1 LNGLAAH
8 RVAIAAKMPQLRG
21 NPNRAAAALRPCQP
35 YGSNRFPRDG
45 AVGTGNAG
53 HRDCHLRSRAL
64 EGARRH
70 RSNDGFAYCTAL
82 FEQSSRHAQPAH
94 LGIIAVRDKSLDKPL
109 RAAGNIGE
117 GLCNPTSG
125 AGFRGRHDPARILQA
140 PADSRGKMFELRIG
154 VRHDH
159 ESTSLEL
166 RMDIATPEH
175 TPMMQQYLRIKAQH
189 PDVLLF
195 YRMGDFYEMFY
206 DDARR
211 AAELLDIALTQRGA
225 SAGAPIPMAG
235 VPAVTLD
242 SYLAKL
248 VRKGESVAI
257 CEQRGDP
264 GKAKGP
270 MEREV
275 VRIVTPGTITD
286 EALLEER
293 RDNVLASVCAGDGRY
308 GLAWLELSAGR
319 FSVME
324 LESLAALEAEVERLQ
339 PKEILAPD
347 GAQPALARSLSAAD
361 RPWRAR
367 APWQF
372 DIDSATHALTEQFR
386 TRDLAGFGC
395 ADKPQAIAAAGALL
409 SFVRETQKS
418 ALPHLLSITTEERD
432 AALIM
437 DPATRRNLE
446 LDESLAGTQE
456 LTLAGVFDRT
466 STPMGGRLLRRWLHR
481 PLRDRDILRSRYHA
495 VATLIEQAHYGEFA
509 EPLRAIGDLERILA
523 RIALRSARPRDL
535 AQLRGA
541 LAALPALKQA
551 LVTVAEA
558 SLLLKLAAEIGDHR
572 QEHDLL
578 RRSIIDSPPHYLR
591 DGGVIA
597 EGYDAE
603 LDELRALGSNTE
615 QFLLDLEQRERER
628 SGLSSLKL
636 GFNRV
641 QGFYIEV
648 NRSQADRVPPEYLR
662 RQTVK
667 SAERFIT
674 PELKSFEDKVL
685 GARDRAL
692 AREKSLYEEV
702 LDRLS
707 AMLPSLQS
715 TATAV
720 AQIDVLACFAER
732 AAALDCAQPELTA
745 EPTLLIEGGR
755 HPVVERAGREPF
767 IPNDVRFDQSRRMLI
782 ITGPN
787 MGGKSTYMRQ
797 TALIVVLAHI
807 GCFVPARR
815 AVLGPIDRIFTRIG
829 ASDDLAG
836 GRSTFMLEMTETANI
851 LNNATAES
859 LVLMDEV
866 GRGTSTFDGL
876 SLAWACAA
884 FIASKIRAF
893 TLFATHYFE
902 LTSLASE
909 APGVVNVHVEAV
921 EHGDRLVFL
930 HSVKEGPANQSY
942 GLQVAALAGIPKSVT
957 AQARRYLTELERER
971 DALRKHNSPQAELPI
986 FTPAAAPMVSAALTA
1001 LRAADPDTLS
1011 PRAALDLLF
1020 RLKSLDR
1027 DQS

>member
-1 LNGLAAH
+1 
-8 RVAIAAKMPQLRG
+8 
-21 NPNRAAAALRPCQP
+21 
-35 YGSNRFPRDG
+35 
-45 AVGTGNAG
+45 
-53 HRDCHLRSRAL
+53 
-64 EGARRH
+64 
-70 RSNDGFAYCTAL
+70 
-82 FEQSSRHAQPAH
+82 
-94 LGIIAVRDKSLDKPL
+94 
-109 RAAGNIGE
+109 
-117 GLCNPTSG
+117 
-125 AGFRGRHDPARILQA
+125 
-140 PADSRGKMFELRIG
+140 
-154 VRHDH
+154 
-159 ESTSLEL
+159 
-166 RMDIATPEH
+166 
-175 TPMMQQYLRIKAQH
+175 MMQQYLRIKAQH

-211 AAELLDIALTQRGA
+211 AAQLLDIALTQRGQ

-242 SYLAKL
+242 GYLAKL

-257 CEQRGDP
+257 CEQRGDV
-264 GKAKGP
+264 GKTKGP

-275 VRIVTPGTITD
+275 VRIVTPGTLTD

-293 RDNVLASVCAGDGRY
+293 RDNLLASVCAGNGRF
-308 GLAWLELSAGR
+308 GLAWLDLSAGR

-324 LESLAALEAEVERLQ
+324 VAGAAALEAEIERLR
-339 PKEILAPD
+339 PAELLAPD
-347 GAQPALARSLSAAD
+347 GAAPVLARSSGLKERPLRLRPPWHFDPESAA
-361 RPWRAR
+361 RAL
-367 APWQF
+367 A
-372 DIDSATHALTEQFR
+372 EQFH

-395 ADKPQAIAAAGALL
+395 ADKPLGVAAAGALL
-409 SFVRETQKS
+409 AYVRETQKS
-418 ALPHLLSITTEERD
+418 ALPHLLAITTEERD

-446 LDESLAGTQE
+446 LDESLAGSPE

-466 STPMGGRLLRRWLHR
+466 STAMGGRMLRRWMHR
-481 PLRDRDILRSRYHA
+481 PLRDRDILRSRYQA
-495 VATLIEQAHYGEFA
+495 VATLLEAA
-509 EPLRAIGDLERILA
+509 EYSTVATTLKAIGDLERIVA

-535 AQLRGA
+535 AQLRAA
-541 LAALPALKQA
+541 LAVLPDLHRLLEAASSRAPLLGQLIGEIAHHHNDTRADHALLTRAI
-551 LVTVAEA
+551 V
-558 SLLLKLAAEIGDHR
+558 
-572 QEHDLL
+572 
-578 RRSIIDSPPHYLR
+578 DSPPHYLR

-603 LDELRALGSNTE
+603 LDELRLLGSNTE

-628 SGLSSLKL
+628 TGLSSLKL

-641 QGFYIEV
+641 QGFFIEV
-648 NRSQADRVPPEYLR
+648 NRSQADRVPPDYLR

-685 GARDRAL
+685 GARDKAL
-692 AREKSLYEEV
+692 ARERALYEAL
-702 LDRLS
+702 LDHLIARLP
-707 AMLPSLQS
+707 ALQS
-715 TATAV
+715 TTA
-720 AQIDVLACFAER
+720 AISQIDVLNCFAER
-732 AAALDCAQPELTA
+732 AAVLDCTQPELTE
-745 EPTLLIEGGR
+745 EPMLAIDGGR

-767 IPNDVRFDQSRRMLI
+767 VPNDLRFDDSRRMLI

-797 TALIVVLAHI
+797 TALIVILAHI
-807 GCFVPARR
+807 GCYVPARR
-815 AVLGPIDRIFTRIG
+815 AVLGPMDRIFTRIG

-851 LNNATAES
+851 LNNATAHS

-884 FIASKIRAF
+884 YIAAKIRAF

-902 LTSLASE
+902 LTSLAGE
-909 APGVVNVHVEAV
+909 TPGVRNVHVEAV
-921 EHGDRLVFL
+921 EHGDTLVFL
-930 HSVKEGPANQSY
+930 HSVREGPANQSY

-971 DALRKHNSPQAELPI
+971 DALRTSTSPQGELALSA
-986 FTPAAAPMVSAALTA
+986 PASSPAPPVSAALEA
-1001 LRAADPDTLS
+1001 LRALDPNSLS
-1011 PRAALDLLF
+1011 PREALDLLF
-1020 RLKSLDR
+1020 RLQSLDR
-1027 DQS
+1027 GDR

>member
-1 LNGLAAH
+1 
-8 RVAIAAKMPQLRG
+8 VIEPEEK
-21 NPNRAAAALRPCQP
+21 
-35 YGSNRFPRDG
+35 
-45 AVGTGNAG
+45 
-53 HRDCHLRSRAL
+53 
-64 EGARRH
+64 
-70 RSNDGFAYCTAL
+70 
-82 FEQSSRHAQPAH
+82 
-94 LGIIAVRDKSLDKPL
+94 
-109 RAAGNIGE
+109 
-117 GLCNPTSG
+117 TS
-125 AGFRGRHDPARILQA
+125 
-140 PADSRGKMFELRIG
+140 
-154 VRHDH
+154 
-159 ESTSLEL
+159 
-166 RMDIATPEH
+166 H

-211 AAELLDIALTQRGA
+211 ASELLDIALTQRGA

-248 VRKGESVAI
+248 VRQGQSVAI

-264 GKAKGP
+264 GKTKGP
-270 MEREV
+270 MDREV
-275 VRIVTPGTITD
+275 VRIVTPGTVTD

-293 RDNVLASVCAGDGRY
+293 RDNVLASVCGQEGRY
-308 GLAWLELSAGR
+308 GLAWLDLSAGR

-324 LESLAALEAEVERLQ
+324 LANLAALEAEVERLR
-339 PKEILAPD
+339 PAEILAPD
-347 GAQPALARSLSAAD
+347 GAQPDLSRSSAAED
-361 RPWRAR
+361 HPWRTR
-367 APWQF
+367 APWHF
-372 DIDSATHALTEQFR
+372 DIDSATRALTDQFR

-395 ADKPQAIAAAGALL
+395 ADKPAAIAAAGALL
-409 SFVRETQKS
+409 AYVRETQKS

-446 LDESLAGTQE
+446 LDESLADSSD

-466 STPMGGRLLRRWLHR
+466 ATAMGGRLLRRWLHR
-481 PLRDRDILRSRYHA
+481 PLRDRGILRARYHA
-495 VATLIEQAHYGEFA
+495 VATLAEQVQHTQIA
-509 EPLRAIGDLERILA
+509 ENLRAIGDLERILA

-535 AQLRGA
+535 TQLRGA
-541 LAALPALKQA
+541 LAELPALRR
-551 LVTVAEA
+551 LVAAAQSPLLQQLTADIGDHNDEHA
-558 SLLLKLAAEIGDHR
+558 LLKLAIVDA
-572 QEHDLL
+572 
-578 RRSIIDSPPHYLR
+578 PPHYLR

-603 LDELRALGSNTE
+603 LDELRTLGGNTE
-615 QFLLDLEQRERER
+615 KFLMELEQRERAR

-641 QGFYIEV
+641 QGFFIEV
-648 NRSQADRVPPEYLR
+648 NRSQADKVPAEYLR

-685 GARDRAL
+685 GARDRAQ
-692 AREKSLYEEV
+692 AREKALYEEL
-702 LDRLS
+702 LDQIC
-707 AMLPSLQS
+707 ANLPALQATT
-715 TATAV
+715 TAL
-720 AQIDVLACFAER
+720 AQIDVLSCFAER
-732 AAALDCAQPELTA
+732 ATALRCVQPELVD
-745 EPTLLIEGGR
+745 EPMLNIEGGR
-755 HPVVERAGREPF
+755 HPVVERAAREPF
-767 IPNDVRFDQSRRMLI
+767 IPNDLRFDDSRRMLI

-797 TALIVVLAHI
+797 TAHI

-815 AVLGPIDRIFTRIG
+815 AVLGPMDRIFTRIG

-851 LNNATAES
+851 LNNATDKS

-893 TLFATHYFE
+893 TMFATHYFE
-902 LTSLASE
+902 LTSLALE
-909 APGVVNVHVEAV
+909 APGVANVHVEAV

-971 DALRKHNSPQAELPI
+971 DALRSHSSPQGELAL
-986 FTPAAAPMVSAALTA
+986 FAPAPAPVKESAALEA

-1011 PRAALDLLF
+1011 PRDALDLLF

-1027 DQS
+1027 DQQS

>member
-1 LNGLAAH
+1 
-8 RVAIAAKMPQLRG
+8 
-21 NPNRAAAALRPCQP
+21 
-35 YGSNRFPRDG
+35 
-45 AVGTGNAG
+45 
-53 HRDCHLRSRAL
+53 
-64 EGARRH
+64 
-70 RSNDGFAYCTAL
+70 
-82 FEQSSRHAQPAH
+82 
-94 LGIIAVRDKSLDKPL
+94 
-109 RAAGNIGE
+109 
-117 GLCNPTSG
+117 
-125 AGFRGRHDPARILQA
+125 
-140 PADSRGKMFELRIG
+140 
-154 VRHDH
+154 
-159 ESTSLEL
+159 
-166 RMDIATPEH
+166 MDIATPEH

-206 DDARR
+206 EDARR
-211 AAELLDIALTQRGA
+211 AAALLDIALTQRGA

-264 GKAKGP
+264 GKTKGP

-293 RDNVLASVCAGDGRY
+293 RDNVLASVCGRDGRY

-347 GAQPALARSLSAAD
+347 GAQPALSRSVSAAD

-372 DIDSATHALTEQFR
+372 DIDSATRALTEQFR

-395 ADKPQAIAAAGALL
+395 ADKPLAIAAAGALL

-418 ALPHLLSITTEERD
+418 ALPHLLSISTEERD

-446 LDESLAGTQE
+446 LDESLAGAQE

-481 PLRDRDILRSRYHA
+481 PLRDHDILRSRYHA
-495 VATLIEQAHYGEFA
+495 VATLIDETRYRQFG

-535 AQLRGA
+535 AQLRAA
-541 LAALPALKQA
+541 LAALPVLRQA
-551 LVTVAEA
+551 LATVAQ
-558 SLLLKLAAEIGDHR
+558 SPLLLDLAAKIGNHHP
-572 QEHDLL
+572 EHELL
-578 RRSIIDSPPHYLR
+578 RRAIVDSPPHFLR

-615 QFLLDLEQRERER
+615 QFLMDLEQRERER

-641 QGFYIEV
+641 QGFFIEV

-692 AREKSLYEEV
+692 AREKSLYEGV

-707 AMLPSLQS
+707 EILPSLQS

-745 EPTLLIEGGR
+745 DPMLLIEGGR
-755 HPVVERAGREPF
+755 HPVVEHAGREPF

-797 TALIVVLAHI
+797 TALIVLLAHI

-851 LNNATAES
+851 LNNATAGS

-884 FIASKIRAF
+884 FIATKIRAF

-902 LTSLASE
+902 LTSLAGE

-971 DALRKHNSPQAELPI
+971 DALRSYSSPQGELPL
-986 FTPAAAPMVSAALTA
+986 FAPAPAPASVKESAALEA
-1001 LRAADPDTLS
+1001 LRSADPNTLS

-1027 DQS
+1027 DQQS

>member
-1 LNGLAAH
+1 M
-8 RVAIAAKMPQLRG
+8 I
-21 NPNRAAAALRPCQP
+21 
-35 YGSNRFPRDG
+35 
-45 AVGTGNAG
+45 
-53 HRDCHLRSRAL
+53 
-64 EGARRH
+64 
-70 RSNDGFAYCTAL
+70 
-82 FEQSSRHAQPAH
+82 
-94 LGIIAVRDKSLDKPL
+94 
-109 RAAGNIGE
+109 
-117 GLCNPTSG
+117 
-125 AGFRGRHDPARILQA
+125 DPEEKV
-140 PADSRGKMFELRIG
+140 S
-154 VRHDH
+154 
-159 ESTSLEL
+159 
-166 RMDIATPEH
+166 H

-225 SAGAPIPMAG
+225 SGGAPIPMAG
-235 VPAVTLD
+235 VPVVTLD
-242 SYLAKL
+242 GYLAKL
-248 VRKGESVAI
+248 VRKGQSVAI
-257 CEQRGDP
+257 CEQRGEP
-264 GKAKGP
+264 GKTKGP
-270 MEREV
+270 MDREV
-275 VRIVTPGTITD
+275 VRIVTPGTLTD

-293 RDNVLASVCAGDGRY
+293 RDTLLASVCGRDGRY
-308 GLAWLELSAGR
+308 GLAWLDLAAGR

-324 LESLAALEAEVERLQ
+324 LASLTALEAEVARLR
-339 PKEILAPD
+339 PAEILAPD
-347 GAQPALARSLSAAD
+347 GAHPALTRSAGVD
-361 RPWRAR
+361 WPWRAR
-367 APWQF
+367 APWHF
-372 DIDSATHALTEQFR
+372 EIDSATRALTEQFR

-395 ADKPQAIAAAGALL
+395 ADKPLGIAAAGALL
-409 SFVRETQKS
+409 AYVRETQKS

-446 LDESLAGTQE
+446 LDESITGADQ

-466 STPMGGRLLRRWLHR
+466 TTAMGGRLLRRWLHR
-481 PLRDRDILRSRYHA
+481 PLRDRDILRARYHA
-495 VATLIEQAHYGEFA
+495 VAALIDQDQHAPIA
-509 EPLRAIGDLERILA
+509 EGLAAVGDLERILA

-535 AQLRGA
+535 VQLRAALGA
-541 LAALPALKQA
+541 LPSLRRILAGASSPLLQR
-551 LVTVAEA
+551 LTMGINDHHEEH
-558 SLLLKLAAEIGDHR
+558 SLLHR
-572 QEHDLL
+572 A
-578 RRSIIDSPPHYLR
+578 IDEAPPHYLR

-597 EGYDAE
+597 PGFDAE
-603 LDELRALGSNTE
+603 LDELRALGGNTE
-615 QFLLDLEQRERER
+615 QFLIDLERRERER

-636 GFNRV
+636 GFNRI
-641 QGFYIEV
+641 QGFFIEV
-648 NRSQADRVPPEYLR
+648 NRSQADKVPPEYLR

-674 PELKSFEDKVL
+674 PELKTFEDKVL
-685 GARDRAL
+685 GARERAQ
-692 AREKSLYEEV
+692 ARERMLYEALLEQ
-702 LDRLS
+702 LS
-707 AMLPSLQS
+707 ANLPALQGS
-715 TATAV
+715 ATSIAE
-720 AQIDVLACFAER
+720 IDVLSCFAER
-732 AAALDCAQPELTA
+732 ATTLQCAQPELVE
-745 EPTLLIEGGR
+745 EPMLRIDGGR

-767 IPNDVRFDQSRRMLI
+767 IPNDLRFDDSRRMLI

-797 TALIVVLAHI
+797 TALIVILAHI

-815 AVLGPIDRIFTRIG
+815 AILGPLDRIFTRIG

-851 LNNATAES
+851 LNNASDRS

-884 FIASKIRAF
+884 FIATKIRAF

-909 APGVVNVHVEAV
+909 IPGVANVHVEAV
-921 EHGDRLVFL
+921 EHGERLVFL

-957 AQARRYLTELERER
+957 TQARRYLTELERER
-971 DALRKHNSPQAELPI
+971 DALRSHNSPQGELPL
-986 FTPAAAPMVSAALTA
+986 FAPAPAPVQGSAALEA

-1011 PRAALDLLF
+1011 PRDALDLLF

-1027 DQS
+1027 NETNE

>member
-1 LNGLAAH
+1 
-8 RVAIAAKMPQLRG
+8 
-21 NPNRAAAALRPCQP
+21 
-35 YGSNRFPRDG
+35 
-45 AVGTGNAG
+45 
-53 HRDCHLRSRAL
+53 
-64 EGARRH
+64 
-70 RSNDGFAYCTAL
+70 
-82 FEQSSRHAQPAH
+82 
-94 LGIIAVRDKSLDKPL
+94 
-109 RAAGNIGE
+109 
-117 GLCNPTSG
+117 
-125 AGFRGRHDPARILQA
+125 
-140 PADSRGKMFELRIG
+140 
-154 VRHDH
+154 
-159 ESTSLEL
+159 
-166 RMDIATPEH
+166 
-175 TPMMQQYLRIKAQH
+175 MMQQYLRIKAQH

-206 DDARR
+206 DDASR
-211 AAELLDIALTQRGA
+211 AAGLLDIALTQRGA

-242 SYLAKL
+242 TYLAKL

-257 CEQRGDP
+257 CEQRGEP
-264 GKAKGP
+264 GKTKGP

-286 EALLEER
+286 EALLDER
-293 RDNVLASVCAGDGRY
+293 RDNVLASVCGAGGRF
-308 GLAWLELSAGR
+308 GLAWLDLSGGR

-324 LESLAALEAEVERLQ
+324 LDDRAALEAELERLH
-339 PKEILAPD
+339 PAELLAPD
-347 GAQPALARSLSAAD
+347 GAQLPLAPAAPAAPSSPSAPSMPSAASASSMPSASAAHSSYPTD
-361 RPWRAR
+361 RPWRLR
-367 APWQF
+367 APWHF
-372 DIDSATHALTEQFR
+372 DIDSATRALTEQFR

-395 ADKPQAIAAAGALL
+395 ADKPLAIAAAGALL
-409 SFVRETQKS
+409 AYVRETQKS

-446 LDESLAGTQE
+446 LDESLAGKPE

-466 STPMGGRLLRRWLHR
+466 STAMGARMLRRWLHR
-481 PLRDRDILRSRYHA
+481 PLRDHSLLRARYHA
-495 VATLIEQAHYGEFA
+495 VATLIDAALYVA
-509 EPLRAIGDLERILA
+509 VAVPLQAIGDLERILA

-535 AQLRGA
+535 TQLRAA
-541 LAALPALKQA
+541 LAALPSLHQTLGSAQSPLLQRLIAELGRHELEHAL
-551 LVTVAEA
+551 
-558 SLLLKLAAEIGDHR
+558 LARAVIE
-572 QEHDLL
+572 
-578 RRSIIDSPPHYLR
+578 SPPHYLR

-597 EGYDAE
+597 LGYDAE
-603 LDELRALGSNTE
+603 LDELRLLGSDTE
-615 QFLLDLEQRERER
+615 QFLLDLERRERER

-641 QGFYIEV
+641 QGFFIEV
-648 NRSQADRVPPEYLR
+648 SRSQADSVPAEYLR

-692 AREKSLYEEV
+692 AREKALYEAL
-702 LDRLS
+702 LDQLI
-707 AMLPSLQS
+707 AGLPALQAT
-715 TATAV
+715 TAAI
-720 AQIDVLACFAER
+720 AQIDVLNCFAER
-732 AAALDCAQPELTA
+732 AVTLDGVQPELCE
-745 EPTLLIEGGR
+745 EPQLLIDGGR

-767 IPNDVRFDQSRRMLI
+767 IPNGLRFDDSRRMLI

-797 TALIVVLAHI
+797 TALIAILAHI
-807 GCFVPARR
+807 GCFVPAKR
-815 AVLGPIDRIFTRIG
+815 AVLGPMDRIFTRIG

-851 LNNATAES
+851 LNNATDQS

-884 FIASKIRAF
+884 FIADKIRAF

-902 LTSLASE
+902 LTSLSSE
-909 APGVVNVHVEAV
+909 TPGVVNVHVEAI
-921 EHGDRLVFL
+921 EHGDTLVFL

-957 AQARRYLTELERER
+957 ATARRYLTELERER
-971 DALRKHNSPQAELPI
+971 DALRSSTSPQGELPL
-986 FTPAAAPMVSAALTA
+986 FAPAHPPASTPPDPSAAIAA
-1001 LRAADPDTLS
+1001 LRAADPDCMT
-1011 PRAALDLLF
+1011 PREALELLF
-1020 RLKSLDR
+1020 RLQQLDR
-1027 DQS
+1027 GEKPSSE